1 MIQKQKK
8 QLQELLKIH
17 FGYESF
23 WPGQERAIDNI
34 LAGRDTVVVLP
45 TGGGKSLIY
54 QLPALVLEG
63 ITIVVSPLI
72 ALMKDQ
78 VDSLDRVGIPAV
90 FINSS
95 ISLLETSRRLAQIR
109 AGVYKIVYVAPERFY
124 NQSFLTELRQIKVSL
139 FAIDEAHCISQWG
152 HDFRPSY
159 LRLKEVIKSVGS
171 PTVTTSLNNWA
182 SRTPIWWSPVLL
194 VRTCNSR

>member
-1 MIQKQKK
+1 MTSVDFKK
-8 QLQELLKIH
+8 QQLSELLKIH
-17 FGYESF
+17 FGYNS
-23 WPGQERAIDNI
+23 WRPGQAEAIDNI
-34 LAGRDTVVVLP
+34 LHGRNTIVVLP

-63 ITIVVSPLI
+63 VTIVISPLI

-78 VDSLDRVGIPAV
+78 VDSLDKVGIPAT

-95 ISLLETSRRLAQIR
+95 LSLKESEERLGKIR
-109 AGVYKIVYVAPERFY
+109 KGLFKIIYIAPERFY
-124 NQSFLTELRQIKVSL
+124 NYDFVNELKKIKVAL

-159 LRLKEVIKSVGS
+159 IKLKEAIKLVGH
-171 PTVTTSLNNWA
+171 PVVVALTATA
-182 SRTPIWWSPVLL
+182 TPE
-194 VRTCNSR
+194 VRDDI